1 MSSIDKISLQILP
14 GGNSPT
20 ATEITPTQHG
30 DTTIQ
35 IQTSENWV
43 VTGTYRHNVLKAIN
57 LNKLGTQEK
66 GT

>member
-1 MSSIDKISLQILP
+1 MSSIDKISLQILS
-14 GGNSPT
+14 GGSSSP

-30 DTTIQ
+30 ETTIQ

-57 LNKLGTQEK
+57 LNKLGTPKK
-66 GT
+66 GA